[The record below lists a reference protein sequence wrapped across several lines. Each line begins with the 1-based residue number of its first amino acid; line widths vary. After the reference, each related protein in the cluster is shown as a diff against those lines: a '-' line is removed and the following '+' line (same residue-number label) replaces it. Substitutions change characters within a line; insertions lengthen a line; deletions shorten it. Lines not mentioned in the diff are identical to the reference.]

1 MGRREPEGAWRPVT
15 VAVVL
20 GQLRDRTSWLTGV
33 RAQKGGCQMGRG
45 RVELA
50 LPVIRV
56 GMALAL
62 VAIVFGAACSATT
75 GSAAPSTPQPFPGDV
90 PYTFAFPE
98 GWTYVTGDGAGWAAY
113 LDEVGKTDPQEAER
127 LADWVASWLTG
138 EFGAVHVRAGDR
150 MKPFVGC
157 SQADTGGRPAADVL
171 FSLEQENL
179 DAIAR
184 APNITTTPVSDH
196 ISLPLGE
203 TVRIRWEWEG
213 DGGTEQAAVAYAFAA
228 DDMLMV
234 CLFQSLPE
242 TVAAYE
248 PEWEAIIGTFKP
260 KDLPNSSPPPA
271 SPE

>member
-1 MGRREPEGAWRPVT
+1 M
-15 VAVVL
+15 
-20 GQLRDRTSWLTGV
+20 
-33 RAQKGGCQMGRG
+33 
-45 RVELA
+45 
-50 LPVIRV
+50 
-56 GMALAL
+56 
-62 VAIVFGAACSATT
+62 
-75 GSAAPSTPQPFPGDV
+75 
-90 PYTFAFPE
+90 
-98 GWTYVTGDGAGWAAY
+98 TGDGAGWAAY

-171 FSLEQENL
+171 FSLEQENV

-184 APNITTTPVSDH
+184 APNITTTPVSDY

-203 TVRIRWEWEG
+203 TVRESAGSGRS

-242 TVAAYE
+242 TVATYE
-248 PEWEAIIGTFKP
+248 PEWEAIMATFKP
-260 KDLPNSSPPPA
+260 KISPNLSPPPA